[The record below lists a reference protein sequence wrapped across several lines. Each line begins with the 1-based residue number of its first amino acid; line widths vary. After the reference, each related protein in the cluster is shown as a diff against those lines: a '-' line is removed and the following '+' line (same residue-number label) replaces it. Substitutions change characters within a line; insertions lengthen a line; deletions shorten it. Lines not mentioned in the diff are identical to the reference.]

1 MKKVEAIIR
10 SSKFED
16 VTEALENAGIIFF
29 TFLEV
34 KGHGK
39 QKGDEITYRGTH
51 YDAGYIPRLKLEIV
65 VPDNKANSVVNIV
78 CEHARTGNIGD
89 GKIIVTT
96 VDSFTRVRTGETG
109 DDAL

>member
-16 VTEALENAGIIFF
+16 VTEALESAGINFF

-39 QKGDEITYRGTH
+39 QKGDEISYRGAH
-51 YDAGYIPRLKLEIV
+51 YDSGYIPRMQLEII
-65 VPDNKANSVVNIV
+65 VPDGKVSSVTNII

-89 GKIIVTT
+89 GKIIVTA
-96 VDSFTRVRTGETG
+96 VDSFTRIRTGETG

>member
-16 VTEALENAGIIFF
+16 VTEALESVGINFF

-34 KGHGK
+34 KGHGR
-39 QKGDEITYRGTH
+39 QKADEISYRGAH
-51 YDAGYIPRLKLEIV
+51 YDSGYIPRLLLEIV
-65 VPDNKANSVVNIV
+65 VPDKKVSSVVSII

-89 GKIIVTT
+89 GKIIVTP